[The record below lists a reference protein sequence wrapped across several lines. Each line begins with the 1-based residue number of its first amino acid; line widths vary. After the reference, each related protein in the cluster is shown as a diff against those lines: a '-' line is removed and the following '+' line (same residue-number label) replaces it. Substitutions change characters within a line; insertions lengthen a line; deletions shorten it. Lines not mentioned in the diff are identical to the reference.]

1 MAIGGSE
8 MRRSSV
14 VSLLLSVTLCGSIA
28 SAQQKS
34 PLLPLPQLN
43 ECPAALHP
51 QLPSKWH
58 AVFLLAPFTNAQL
71 VLSDIVYDASL
82 PAMRVKLYGLSH
94 GSLDLLITNPDTY
107 VLISQGGVVNACE
120 KLGDTGW
127 RPLPQDL
134 LSPRSQCVG
143 SAPLGTTD
151 VQWWKTP
158 VEPAPSSY
166 WIWYKTS
173 DQTPFRL
180 AFQSS
185 NNQLGVLSHYALNY
199 QIRFESNS
207 DAQLAGIN
215 RACQNAKQISTDGAR
230 ALDERVVALSSARE
244 RADDEIHRL
253 APNLSVCPATALP
266 VWPDKLA
273 ITGLMTPW
281 DASENPYGTEVFYD
295 WTAHAQRT
303 RIFPY
308 SSARF
313 VAQDSLLL
321 DRQGYTATYRPES
334 APICTPVLPG
344 TLRPDWLSRGP
355 CSCEAMLIGPS
366 PLTPRGTARIF
377 TCPLAP
383 PRAAWAWYALD
394 GRPTSFAVTS
404 LPGDQGSGLFAALDY
419 RDWLPG
425 KDAPAGVFDKPA
437 QCQAHGGTVQT
448 SIGECSSCH
457 LGEAGA
463 VP

>member
-1 MAIGGSE
+1 
-8 MRRSSV
+8 MRRSLF
-14 VSLLLSVTLCGSIA
+14 VSLILFAAVCSGIA
-28 SAQQKS
+28 PAQQKA
-34 PLLPLPQLN
+34 PFFALPRLN
-43 ECPAALHP
+43 ECETVLHP
-51 QLPSKWH
+51 HLPNNWH
-58 AVFLLAPFTNAQL
+58 AVFLMAPFTNAQL
-71 VLSDIVYDASL
+71 VLSDIDDASL
-82 PAMRVKLYGLSH
+82 PAMRVKLYGLRH
-94 GSLDLLITNPDTY
+94 GSLDLFITDLDTY
-107 VLISQGGVVNACE
+107 VLSSQGGAVSACE

-143 SAPLGTTD
+143 SSPLGTID

-158 VEPAPSSY
+158 VEPGPSSY

-185 NNQLGVLSHYALNY
+185 NNQLGVLSHYALSY

-207 DAQLAGIN
+207 DVQLASIN
-215 RACQNAKQISTDGAR
+215 RACKVAKQVSTDGAQT
-230 ALDERVVALSSARE
+230 LDEHIANLSSARE

-253 APNLSVCPATALP
+253 APQLSNCPATALP

-281 DASENPYGTEVFYD
+281 DVSENPYATEVLYD
-295 WTAHAQRT
+295 WTVRAQRT
-303 RIFPY
+303 RIFPH

-321 DRQGYTATYRPES
+321 DRQGYTVTYRPGS
-334 APICTPVLPG
+334 APICEPVLPG
-344 TLRPDWLSRGP
+344 PLRPDWLSRGP
-355 CSCEAMLIGPS
+355 CSCEAMLMGTT
-366 PLTPRGTARIF
+366 PLTPHGTARIF

-404 LPGDQGSGLFAALDY
+404 LPRDQGFGLFAALDY

-425 KDAPAGVFDKPA
+425 KDAPAGVFDKPP
-437 QCQAHGGTVQT
+437 QCEAHGGVQA
-448 SIGECSSCH
+448 SISECSSCH
-457 LGEAGA
+457 LGKTGA